1 MNTGPKMSDQIK
13 NERMQRINQMLLEMA
28 GGNFFYRLERSG
40 ENDNIEALVVILNM
54 LAEEIQESF
63 LHQGYVNSKGTTK
76 PIVQMFFMLNAN
88 GIIQMINQKTCTILS
103 ILYNDIIEKP
113 FDSFLTEASKTKWQ
127 NIWKALQQKDFYDTS
142 LELTFKANQKLLVP
156 NACYITTSKGKAT
169 GQRKILITAIHYSNK
184 QRELER
190 DLKENI
196 IHFIDKQESV
206 LKGIKTKPKKQK
218 LRLSY
223 EDIRK
228 IRKGHD
234 IIIHNLEKELPSLKD
249 FAHQLGT
256 NEFKLKYGFKELYGT
271 SVYRFLIQERL
282 RKTNMLIQYSDLPL
296 KSIAYMTGFKSIPHF
311 SRTFKKRYGYSPSML
326 RKKIVNEER

>member
-1 MNTGPKMSDQIK
+1 MNDPTK
-13 NERMQRINQMLLEMA
+13 NERLQRINQMLLEMA

-40 ENDNIEALVVILNM
+40 ENDTIEALVVILNM

-76 PIVQMFFMLNAN
+76 PIVQLFFMLNAN
-88 GIIQMINQKTCTILS
+88 GIIQMINQKTCTVLS
-103 ILYNDIIEKP
+103 TLYNDIIEKP
-113 FDSFLTEASKTKWQ
+113 FDSFLTEASKTKWRKT
-127 NIWKALQQKDFYDTS
+127 WKALQQKDFYDTS
-142 LELTFKANQKLLVP
+142 LELTFKSHQKLLIP
-156 NACYITTSKGKAT
+156 NACYITTFKGKSF
-169 GQRKILITAIHYSNK
+169 GERKTLITAIHYSNK
-184 QRELER
+184 QSELER
-190 DLKENI
+190 DLKEHI
-196 IHFIDKQESV
+196 VHFIDKQESV
-206 LKGIKTKPKKQK
+206 FKGIKPKKPK

-256 NEFKLKYGFKELYGT
+256 NEFKLKYGFRELYGT

-282 RKTNMLIQYSDLPL
+282 RKTKMLIQYSDLPL
-296 KSIAYMTGFKSIPHF
+296 KSIAHKTGFKSIPHF

-326 RKKIVNEER
+326 RKKTMNEER